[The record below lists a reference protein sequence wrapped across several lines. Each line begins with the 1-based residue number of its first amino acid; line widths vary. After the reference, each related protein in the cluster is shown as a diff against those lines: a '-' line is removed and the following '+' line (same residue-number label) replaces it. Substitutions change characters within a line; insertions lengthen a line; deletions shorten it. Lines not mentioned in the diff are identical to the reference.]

1 MADEAISTAIL
12 TVATIIA
19 ALVLVNAMYP
29 SLYNA
34 SSALLS
40 MNDRTADRIRTD
52 LTVLTEW
59 YPAAHPADDIRLEAW
74 VKNTGSTTITA
85 KDLGMSDLF
94 LYTGN
99 RTSVRIPGSDWSWEL
114 LNGEGDPNWAT
125 TETIRLTVHFDPAGS
140 DNGNW
145 RLRLVLPNGV
155 YAEDSFAYAG

>member
-1 MADEAISTAIL
+1 MAEEAISTAIL

-29 SLYNA
+29 SLYSA
-34 SSALLS
+34 SGSILS

-59 YPAAHPADDIRLEAW
+59 YPPSHPADDIRLEAW
-74 VKNTGSTTITA
+74 VKNTGSSTITA
-85 KDLGMSDLF
+85 KDLEESDLF

-99 RTSVRIPGSDWSWEL
+99 RTSVRIANGDWTCEL
-114 LNGEGDPNWAT
+114 LNGDGDTGWGPG
-125 TETIRLTVHFDPAGS
+125 ETLHLTVHFDPSGS
-140 DNGNW
+140 SSGNW
-145 RLRLVLPNGV
+145 RLRLALPNGV